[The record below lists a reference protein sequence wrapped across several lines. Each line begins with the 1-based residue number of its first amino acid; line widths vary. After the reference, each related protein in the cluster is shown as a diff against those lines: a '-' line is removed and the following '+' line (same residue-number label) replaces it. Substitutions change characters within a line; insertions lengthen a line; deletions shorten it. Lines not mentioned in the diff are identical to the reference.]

1 MDQLTVLKSEHLKTW
16 TTLTISSKV
25 NEHTKCLIWELKIKR
40 TIQLKDNSI
49 SVIAVRIES
58 STNLYITIST
68 LRPNEPAVSLPVTE
82 PSCHNTLNHSVHL
95 CICNERKYITLW
107 ILTLGNHLVH
117 CLLEHTHIK
126 LVKYK
131 LSCKTL
137 YLRNYQF
144 LLSQM
149 SLPFVSYTSFSYMF
163 RLYLHPVWDGT
174 CSWIYN
180 YSPTFKILYSNS
192 GNI

>member
-1 MDQLTVLKSEHLKTW
+1 MDQLTTLEGEHLKTW

-25 NEHTKCLIWELKIKR
+25 DEHTKCLIWELKIKR

-49 SVIAVRIES
+49 SVVAIRIKC
-58 STNLYITIST
+58 STNLYITVST
-68 LRPNEPAVSLPVTE
+68 LWPDESTIGLPVTK
-82 PSCHNTLNHSVHL
+82 PCSHYTLNHSVHL
-95 CICNERKYITLW
+95 SIRNERKYITLW

-174 CSWIYN
+174 FSCDFLLHESTNRSRY
-180 YSPTFKILYSNS
+180 TF
-192 GNI
+192 